1 MAHESAMAEEEG
13 GLSHLEETEA
23 GQSGR
28 PDGRTAKPTR
38 YIKLQT
44 YQPIKEAV
52 ALDEMRLKFMRQ
64 GVDVSR
70 SRLISEAIKLLAQAV
85 SEGKFDL
92 RG

>member
-1 MAHESAMAEEEG
+1 MANDMTAVEEDG
-13 GLSHLEETEA
+13 GLGHLEDGEP

-28 PDGRTAKPTR
+28 PEGRKSKAAT

-44 YQPIKEAV
+44 YQPLKEAV
-52 ALDEMRLKFMRQ
+52 TLDEIRLKYMKQ

-85 SEGKFDL
+85 SEGKFEL